1 MKSFWGLIPRYL
13 WKNKKRTLS
22 TAVAI
27 ILSVI
32 LVMAAV
38 IMKKTYLEYEK
49 QINIDGEGLDWHIA
63 TNVEE
68 DKNIDKLRQDELVK
82 DLTVTTYCFAQ
93 SISKK
98 NPEYYIKLRG
108 FDDNAGDFYNFKFIE
123 GRGPEKD
130 DEIALEEWI
139 LPYLDKDYKVG
150 DRIELECLLDDV
162 EEDEPPVKYE
172 FTLTGVFTY
181 KSSYTDGGREA
192 QGWVRRSFTDKEKKK
207 YNSRIKQ
214 CQVYIRLKS
223 IKNLDGK
230 CTMLNNDP
238 NYPDMHFQR
247 SMFKFGEY
255 YSRIFFNTIT
265 TILFI
270 FIAIVD
276 IVNIYNIFSVSVEER
291 RREFGILRALGCT
304 AGKVKSLIICEG
316 FFIGIISIFLGI
328 IFGNLITKG
337 MMVLVG
343 AQGMETLLVFPLE
356 GVISSVIIGLI
367 SVLAGSYFPA
377 RKSEKIAPIEA
388 INGLERTNV
397 KGGDIRIE
405 DISIFRRKPEFSIS
419 MALINIKRNKK
430 RFRTSV
436 VSIAIVLILIVSS
449 IYLIG
454 LIDAVKTFKEQ
465 YGEGDFKVTT
475 AGNNYLKTV
484 DVDSIK
490 ETPGIELLSKEKY
503 LEVKMHISKEQ
514 LTSQGYSYLEGE
526 AKHSEDKERAFKNKQ
541 FELQSGIFAYDE
553 EKLNSLKAVVL
564 DGEIG
569 PSEEPVIYIA
579 QGIHHL
585 DYTSVKVGD
594 TIKVIYDTYDE
605 RGSKSGV
612 NMKAFRVGAI
622 IKDEAV
628 KINNGSASIGGV
640 ISSEDASKYL
650 GLDGYST
657 LRLGIKDG
665 TGQSEAKTNLEE
677 VMQNIRAGSLS
688 AYKDDLKAMKKS
700 MIKIT
705 FILYTFVF
713 IVGIVSIIN
722 LINIM
727 KMNVLTRQK
736 EVGLLRAIGFGTD
749 EVRKMISAEG
759 ALYGIVSGIAGSLI
773 GNLLTYSLSKM
784 LGGSNWKFPFV
795 TFVLMII
802 ITIIITTLTSLIASR
817 QLFKNSIVDSIKSV
831 E

>member
-32 LVMAAV
+32 LIMAAV
-38 IMKKTYLEYEK
+38 VMKECYLEYNK
-49 QINIDGEGLDWHIA
+49 QCSIDHNGKDYDICA
-63 TNVEE
+63 NVEG
-68 DKNIDKLRQDELVK
+68 DKNIDGLRQDEVVK
-82 DLTVTTYCFAQ
+82 DLTVTMHSFAK
-93 SISKK
+93 SISED
-98 NPEYYIKLRG
+98 NPDYYINLQG
-108 FDDNAGDFYNFKFIE
+108 FDDNAENFFNMKFSE
-123 GRGPEKD
+123 GRRPEKD

-150 DRIELECLLDDV
+150 DRIELECSLAGA
-162 EEDEPPVKYE
+162 EEEEPPVKYE

-181 KSSYTDGGREA
+181 KSSFTDGGKEA
-192 QGWVRRSFTDKEKKK
+192 QGWVRRSFADEEKKK
-207 YNSRIKQ
+207 YHLIPTEY
-214 CQVYIRLKS
+214 QVYIRLKS

-238 NYPDMHFQR
+238 NYPNMYFLR
-247 SMFKFGEY
+247 SKYKLGEY
-255 YSRIFFNTIT
+255 YSGILFNTIT

-276 IVNIYNIFSVSVEER
+276 MVNIYNIFSVSVEER

-377 RKSEKIAPIEA
+377 RKSEKIAPMEA

-397 KGGDIRIE
+397 KGGDISIKDIRI
-405 DISIFRRKPEFSIS
+405 FKRKPEFSLS
-419 MALINIKRNKK
+419 MALINIKKNKK

-475 AGNNYLKTV
+475 AGNNYLTSE
-484 DVDSIK
+484 DVDRIN
-490 ETPGIELLSKEKY
+490 ETQGVELLSREKY
-503 LEVKMHISKEQ
+503 IGIKMRMEKEQ

-526 AKHSEDKERAFKNKQ
+526 AKHSKDKERAFKNKQ

-553 EKLNSLKAVVL
+553 EKLNNLKAAVI

-579 QGIHHL
+579 QGLHHL

-605 RGSKSGV
+605 RGSKKGV
-612 NMKAFRVGAI
+612 NMKAFKVGAI
-622 IKDEAV
+622 LKDEAV
-628 KINNGSASIGGV
+628 KVIDGSASIGGI

-650 GLDGYST
+650 KLDGYST

-665 TGQSEAKTNLEE
+665 TGQSEAKANLEE
-677 VMQNIRAGSLS
+677 VMENIRAGSLS
-688 AYKDDLKAMKKS
+688 SYKDDLKAMKKS

-773 GNLLTYSLSKM
+773 GNLLTYGLSKM

-817 QLFKNSIVDSIKSV
+817 QLFKTSIVDSIRSI